1 MELHITFDTAKLAK
15 EKHYMDGNRISK
27 LFPKL
32 GYVNCSPCY
41 DEKGVL
47 WNCKFYD
54 PTDNYYLAP
63 TQSKLQKWLRD
74 IHKIHIII
82 VPTIH
87 GYWTYKIVDI
97 QIDPSKKIVRPPHSI
112 DASGVDYNTYEEAL
126 ESAFLEALKTWI

>member
-1 MELHITFDTAKLAK
+1 MESHITFDTAKLAK

-63 TQSKLQKWLRD
+63 T
-74 IHKIHIII
+74 
-82 VPTIH
+82 
-87 GYWTYKIVDI
+87 
-97 QIDPSKKIVRPPHSI
+97 
-112 DASGVDYNTYEEAL
+112 
-126 ESAFLEALKTWI
+126 

>member
-1 MELHITFDTAKLAK
+1 MMKK
-15 EKHYMDGNRISK
+15 ECFGIVSFMI
-27 LFPKL
+27 
-32 GYVNCSPCY
+32 
-41 DEKGVL
+41 
-47 WNCKFYD
+47 

-126 ESAFLEALKTWI
+126 ESAFFGSFKDMDIKWIYLLKF

>member
-1 MELHITFDTAKLAK
+1 MESHITFDTAKLAK

-63 TQSKLQKWLRD
+63 TQSKLQ
-74 IHKIHIII
+74 
-82 VPTIH
+82 T
-87 GYWTYKIVDI
+87 
-97 QIDPSKKIVRPPHSI
+97 KKIVRPPHSI

>member
-1 MELHITFDTAKLAK
+1 MESHITFDTAKLAK

-54 PTDNYYLAP
+54 PY
-63 TQSKLQKWLRD
+63 R
-74 IHKIHIII
+74 
-82 VPTIH
+82 
-87 GYWTYKIVDI
+87 
-97 QIDPSKKIVRPPHSI
+97 
-112 DASGVDYNTYEEAL
+112 
-126 ESAFLEALKTWI
+126 

>member
-1 MELHITFDTAKLAK
+1 
-15 EKHYMDGNRISK
+15 MDGNRISK

-63 TQSKLQKWLRD
+63 TQSKLQKQLRD

>member
-1 MELHITFDTAKLAK
+1 MESHITFDTAKLAK

-82 VPTIH
+82 IPLFM
-87 GYWTYKIVDI
+87 DI
-97 QIDPSKKIVRPPHSI
+97 GHTKSLIFR
-112 DASGVDYNTYEEAL
+112 
-126 ESAFLEALKTWI
+126 WILLRKL